1 MGGKVKVGRG
11 VLVTVG
17 VGMGVGVGAGSGA
30 LHAANDAPSS
40 RINNGRSNRFMLQTF
55 QGALSASASESSD
68 QISAAM
74 PIKALSST

>member
-17 VGMGVGVGAGSGA
+17 VDVDVGAGSGA